1 MLLMNDEMAAP
12 GLDLI
17 IPDITKPCPMFFGW
31 TAESARRVGYKSSSA
46 AA

>member
-1 MLLMNDEMAAP
+1 MNDETAAP

-17 IPDITKPCPMFFGW
+17 IPDITKPCPMFFAW
-31 TAESARRVGYKSSSA
+31 TAEAARRAGYKRSSA